1 MEREKDIY
9 PLFKGLQKPLVFQ
22 MFKGRFIYM
31 GIGGLIGSLFVG
43 GVVCAFNNILGIIVM
58 IGLAIPTF
66 MYTLSEQKKGIYKR
80 AKDYGIY
87 IVKPNIVKRNGK

>member
-31 GIGGLIGSLFVG
+31 GFGSLIASLFIGGA
-43 GVVCAFNNILGIIVM
+43 VCAFNNIVGVTLMVL
-58 IGLAIPTF
+58 LAVPSV
-66 MYTLSEQKKGIYKR
+66 MYTLREQKKGIYR
-80 AKDYGIY
+80 RTKDYGIH
-87 IVKPNIVKRNGK
+87 IIKPTIRKQHG